1 MAYMNCDICRQEF
14 SVPGTTIEFS
24 NFLDKYLNRKFKVCY
39 KCAYALL
46 EKTLE
51 LDPMNKILN
60 EPKTYDDV
68 VKREG

>member
-1 MAYMNCDICRQEF
+1 MKCSICQQPF
-14 SVPGTTIEFS
+14 SVPVTRITFE
-24 NFLDKYLNRKFKVCY
+24 NCLDKYLHRKFSNVCY

-51 LDPMNKILN
+51 LDPMNKRLN
-60 EPKTYDDV
+60 QPTTYDDV